1 MTKDLRIVTS
11 SRVDHRGGRQQFQ
24 FTDVTEST
32 SDYHV
37 HGAIPKEGDY
47 SLQIDTISVV
57 PDSFYDVVMNVV
69 EAEKAAQANVIR
81 RREETNATRSL
92 LNTAKVME
100 ANAVALR
107 LKELETLEKVT
118 EKIGTISVYG
128 GLDSVLNDLVR
139 MKQ

>member
-1 MTKDLRIVTS
+1 MAKDRFEAIGITVKSVGVKDIILPGDMKDLL
-11 SRVDHRGGRQQFQ
+11 G
-24 FTDVTEST
+24 
-32 SDYHV
+32 
-37 HGAIPKEGDY
+37 K
-47 SLQIDTISVV
+47 
-57 PDSFYDVVMNVV
+57 VV

-100 ANAVALR
+100 TNAVALR
-107 LKELETLEKVT
+107 LKELETLEKIT
-118 EKIGTISVYG
+118 DKIGNISVYG